1 MRRQGL
7 GQTLQGKVPTMSF
20 WSNFWDFIGFFFWT
34 FVFVSYLFALFAVII
49 DVFRDRT
56 LNGWAKAAWLLFMVF
71 VPILTVLVYV
81 IARGRG
87 MAERQVSA
95 GMQEKASTDEYIRTV
110 AGSNP
115 AQDIAQA
122 KQLLDS
128 GAISQGEYAVLK
140 DRALG
145 NTQARSDVI

>member
-1 MRRQGL
+1 MN
-7 GQTLQGKVPTMSF
+7 F
-20 WSNFWDFIGFFFWT
+20 WSSFWDFIGFFFWT
-34 FVFVSYLFALFAVII
+34 FVFVSYLFALFAVIA

-56 LNGWAKAAWLLFMVF
+56 MNGWAKAAWLIFLVF

-81 IARGRG
+81 IARGPG
-87 MAERQVSA
+87 MAERQMSA
-95 GMQEKASTDEYIRTV
+95 GMQQKREADDYIRSV
-110 AGSNP
+110 ANTNP

-145 NTQARSDVI
+145 NTQARSDVV

>member
-1 MRRQGL
+1 MD
-7 GQTLQGKVPTMSF
+7 F
-20 WSNFWDFIGFFFWT
+20 WSNLWEFVGFFFWT
-34 FVFVSYLFALFAVII
+34 FVFVAYLFALFAVIGDI
-49 DVFRDRT
+49 FRDST
-56 LNGWAKAAWLLFMVF
+56 LNGWAKAAWLIFLIF
-71 VPILTVLVYV
+71 VPILTALVYV

-95 GMQEKASTDEYIRTV
+95 GMAQKRDTDEYIRSV
-110 AGSNP
+110 AGGGGGP

-128 GAISQGEYAVLK
+128 GAITQGEYAVLK

-145 NTQARSDVI
+145 NTAARSDIV

>member
-1 MRRQGL
+1 
-7 GQTLQGKVPTMSF
+7 MSF
-20 WSNFWDFIGFFFWT
+20 WSSFWDFIGFFFWT
-34 FVFVSYLFALFAVII
+34 FVFVSYLFALFAVIG

-56 LNGWAKAAWLLFMVF
+56 LNGWAKAAWLIFMVF

-81 IARGRG
+81 IARGPG
-87 MAERQVSA
+87 MAERQANA
-95 GMQEKASTDEYIRTV
+95 GMQQKRSTDEYIRTV

-145 NTQARSDVI
+145 NTQARSDTV

>member
-1 MRRQGL
+1 MD
-7 GQTLQGKVPTMSF
+7 F
-20 WSNFWDFIGFFFWT
+20 WSNLWDFIGFFFWT
-34 FVFVSYLFALFAVII
+34 FVFVSYLMALFAVIG

-56 LNGWAKAAWLLFMVF
+56 TNGWVKALWLIFMVF

-81 IARGRG
+81 IANGRS

-95 GMQEKASTDEYIRTV
+95 SVAQQRDTDEYIRSV
-110 AGSNP
+110 ANVNP

-128 GAISQGEYAVLK
+128 GAITQGEYAVLK

-145 NTQARSDVI
+145 NTQARSDTV

>member
-1 MRRQGL
+1 
-7 GQTLQGKVPTMSF
+7 MSF
-20 WSNFWDFIGFFFWT
+20 WSSFWDFIGFFFWT
-34 FVFVSYLFALFAVII
+34 FVFVAYLFALFAVIS

-56 LNGWAKAAWLLFMVF
+56 LNGWAKAAWLIFMVF
-71 VPILTVLVYV
+71 IPILTVLVYV
-81 IARGRG
+81 IARGRS

-95 GMQEKASTDEYIRTV
+95 GMAQKRDTDEYIRSV
-110 AGSNP
+110 AGGNP

-128 GAISQGEYAVLK
+128 GAITQGEYAVLK

-145 NTQARSDVI
+145 NTQARSDTI

>member
-1 MRRQGL
+1 
-7 GQTLQGKVPTMSF
+7 MSF
-20 WSNFWDFIGFFFWT
+20 WSSFWDFIGFFFWT

-56 LNGWAKAAWLLFMVF
+56 LNGWAKAAWLIFMVF

-81 IARGRG
+81 IARGKG
-87 MAERQVSA
+87 MAERQTSA
-95 GMQEKASTDEYIRTV
+95 GREAQANTDDYIRSV
-110 AGSNP
+110 AGSNSP
-115 AQDIAQA
+115 AQDISQA

-128 GAISQGEYAVLK
+128 GAITQGEYAVLK

-145 NTQARSDVI
+145 NTQARSDVV

>member
-1 MRRQGL
+1 
-7 GQTLQGKVPTMSF
+7 MSF
-20 WSNFWDFIGFFFWT
+20 WSSFWDFIGFFFWT

-95 GMQEKASTDEYIRTV
+95 GMQEKQSTDEYIRSV
-110 AGSNP
+110 AGNNNP

-145 NTQARSDVI
+145 NTQARSDVV

>member
-1 MRRQGL
+1 
-7 GQTLQGKVPTMSF
+7 MSF
-20 WSNFWDFIGFFFWT
+20 WSSFWDFIGFFFWT
-34 FVFVSYLFALFAVII
+34 FVFVAYLFALFAVIS

-56 LNGWAKAAWLLFMVF
+56 LNGWAKAAWLIFMVF
-71 VPILTVLVYV
+71 IPILTVLVYV
-81 IARGRG
+81 IARGRS

-95 GMQEKASTDEYIRTV
+95 GMAQKRDTDEYIRSV
-110 AGSNP
+110 AGGNP

-128 GAISQGEYAVLK
+128 GAITQGEYAVLK

-145 NTQARSDVI
+145 NTQARSDTV

>member
-1 MRRQGL
+1 
-7 GQTLQGKVPTMSF
+7 MSF
-20 WSNFWDFIGFFFWT
+20 WSSFWDFIGFFFWT
-34 FVFVSYLFALFAVII
+34 FVFVSYLFALFAVIG
-49 DVFRDRT
+49 DVFRDRS
-56 LNGWAKAAWLLFMVF
+56 LNGWAKAAWLIFLVF

-95 GMQEKASTDEYIRTV
+95 GMAQKRDTDEYIRSV
-110 AGSNP
+110 AGGNP

-145 NTQARSDVI
+145 NSQARSDVV

>member
-1 MRRQGL
+1 MD
-7 GQTLQGKVPTMSF
+7 F

-34 FVFVSYLFALFAVII
+34 FVFVSYLFALFAVIG

-56 LNGWAKAAWLLFMVF
+56 LNGWGKAAWLIFLVF

-81 IARGRG
+81 IARGPG
-87 MAERQVSA
+87 MAERTARA
-95 GMQEKASTDEYIRTV
+95 GMVQKRDTDEYIRSV
-110 AGSNP
+110 AGANP

-128 GAISQGEYAVLK
+128 GAITQGEYSVLK

-145 NTQARSDVI
+145 NTQARSDTI

>member
-1 MRRQGL
+1 
-7 GQTLQGKVPTMSF
+7 MSF
-20 WSNFWDFIGFFFWT
+20 WSSFWDFIGFFFWT
-34 FVFVSYLFALFAVII
+34 FVFVAYLFALFAVIS

-56 LNGWAKAAWLLFMVF
+56 LNGWAKAAWLIFMVF

-81 IARGRG
+81 IARGRS

-95 GMQEKASTDEYIRTV
+95 GMAQKRDTDEYIRSV
-110 AGSNP
+110 AGNNP

-128 GAISQGEYAVLK
+128 GAITQGEYAVLK

-145 NTQARSDVI
+145 NTQARSDTV

>member
-1 MRRQGL
+1 
-7 GQTLQGKVPTMSF
+7 MSF
-20 WSNFWDFIGFFFWT
+20 WSSFWDFIGFFFWT
-34 FVFVSYLFALFAVII
+34 FVFVAYLFALFAVIS

-56 LNGWAKAAWLLFMVF
+56 LNGWAKAAWLIFMVF
-71 VPILTVLVYV
+71 IPILTVLVYV
-81 IARGRG
+81 IARGRS

-95 GMQEKASTDEYIRTV
+95 GMAQKRDTDEYIRSV

-128 GAISQGEYAVLK
+128 GAITQGEYAVLK

-145 NTQARSDVI
+145 NTQARSDTI

>member
-1 MRRQGL
+1 
-7 GQTLQGKVPTMSF
+7 MSF
-20 WSNFWDFIGFFFWT
+20 WSSFWDFIGFFFWT

-95 GMQEKASTDEYIRTV
+95 GMQERAQTDEYIRSV
-110 AGSNP
+110 AGGNP

-128 GAISQGEYAVLK
+128 GAITQGEYAVLK

-145 NTQARSDVI
+145 NSQSRSDVV